1 MAAIT
6 PPKYVRQVL
15 FTLQGRG
22 YPAYLVGGCVRDL
35 LLERRPHDWDICTA
49 ALPEQ
54 VLALFPDSQPGGRR
68 PGAVTVAIGS
78 RRVEVTSFHTDAEE
92 GEHRNPDRVAFVGEL
107 TEDLRRRDFT
117 MNSIALAADG
127 LLADP
132 FGGVEDIRE
141 KRIRC
146 VGEPALR
153 FEEDPLRMLRALRFS
168 AKLGFTIEINTL
180 LAIQDKAPLAAALP
194 PERVREE
201 LEKMLLTEA
210 PETVQPLMEMGLL
223 DAYLRDRPAA
233 GPQWRRLRRLPRRAL
248 YRWAGL
254 GVLLCRLGAIKSV
267 GEFLRALQLDER
279 SIRCCEAAE
288 QLLREP
294 LPDTPFGWKKALHT
308 WEVQGV
314 SCAAAVSDALYGG
327 QSGRELRTVLRSGEC
342 FSLKHLA
349 VTGEDLLGLGLRGRD
364 LGEML
369 NFLLEYVM
377 EFPENNRR
385 DLLLSLAG
393 GGSEE

>member
-1 MAAIT
+1 MATIA
-6 PPKYVRQVL
+6 PPKYVRQIL
-15 FTLQGRG
+15 FTLQGHG
-22 YPAYLVGGCVRDL
+22 YPAYLVGGCVRDM
-35 LLERRPHDWDICTA
+35 LLEHRPHDWDICTG

-54 VLALFPDSQPGGRR
+54 VMALFPGSR
-68 PGAVTVAIGS
+68 PTGLAHGTVTVVIGS
-78 RRVEVTSFHTDAEE
+78 RQVEVTTFRTE
-92 GEHRNPDRVAFVGEL
+92 GSYADHRHPDRVAFVTEL
-107 TEDLRRRDFT
+107 TEDLSRRDFT
-117 MNSIALAADG
+117 MNAIALAADG

-153 FEEDPLRMLRALRFS
+153 FEEDALRMLRALRFS

-180 LAIQDKAPLAAALP
+180 LAIQEKAPLAATLAA
-194 PERVREE
+194 ERVREE
-201 LEKMLLTEA
+201 LEKLLLTDA
-210 PETVQPLMEMGLL
+210 PETVHPLMEMGLL
-223 DAYLRDRPAA
+223 DAYLRDRPLFS
-233 GPQWRRLRRLPRRAL
+233 PLFRKLRRLPRKAL

-254 GVLLCRLGAIKSV
+254 TVLLCRLGCIDSA
-267 GEFLRALQLDER
+267 EDFLRSLRLDSR
-279 SIRCCEAAE
+279 RIRCCAAAE
-288 QLLREP
+288 QLLRQP
-294 LPDTPFGWKKALHT
+294 LPTTPLAWKKALHA
-308 WEVQGV
+308 WEVPGV

-327 QSGRELRTVLRSGEC
+327 QSLKALRAVLRSGEC

-349 VTGEDLLGLGLRGRD
+349 VSGDDLLALGLRGRA

-377 EFPENNRR
+377 EYPENNRR
-385 DLLLSLAG
+385 ELLLSLAG

>member
-54 VLALFPDSQPGGRR
+54 VLALFPDSLPGGRR

-132 FGGVEDIRE
+132 FGGVQDIRE

-153 FEEDPLRMLRALRFS
+153 F
-168 AKLGFTIEINTL
+168 
-180 LAIQDKAPLAAALP
+180 
-194 PERVREE
+194 
-201 LEKMLLTEA
+201 
-210 PETVQPLMEMGLL
+210 
-223 DAYLRDRPAA
+223 
-233 GPQWRRLRRLPRRAL
+233 
-248 YRWAGL
+248 
-254 GVLLCRLGAIKSV
+254 
-267 GEFLRALQLDER
+267 
-279 SIRCCEAAE
+279 
-288 QLLREP
+288 
-294 LPDTPFGWKKALHT
+294 
-308 WEVQGV
+308 
-314 SCAAAVSDALYGG
+314 
-327 QSGRELRTVLRSGEC
+327 
-342 FSLKHLA
+342 
-349 VTGEDLLGLGLRGRD
+349 
-364 LGEML
+364 
-369 NFLLEYVM
+369 
-377 EFPENNRR
+377 
-385 DLLLSLAG
+385 
-393 GGSEE
+393 

>member
-54 VLALFPDSQPGGRR
+54 VLALFPDSLPGGRR

-132 FGGVEDIRE
+132 FGGVQDIRE

-153 FEEDPLRMLRALRFS
+153 FEEDPLRMLRVLRFS

-254 GVLLCRLGAIKSV
+254 SVLLCRFGAIKSV
-267 GEFLRALQLDER
+267 GDFLRALQLDER

-327 QSGRELRTVLRSGEC
+327 QSGRELRAVLRSGEC

-349 VTGEDLLGLGLRGRD
+349 VTGEDLLALGLRGRD

>member
-54 VLALFPDSQPGGRR
+54 VLALFPDSLPGGRR

-117 MNSIALAADG
+117 MNSIALAAAG

-132 FGGVEDIRE
+132 FGGVQDIRE

-254 GVLLCRLGAIKSV
+254 SVLLCRFGAIKSV
-267 GEFLRALQLDER
+267 GDFLRALQLDER

-327 QSGRELRTVLRSGEC
+327 QSGRELRAVLRSGEC

-349 VTGEDLLGLGLRGRD
+349 VTGEDLLALGLRGRD